1 MKRLLKYLFAALIIS
16 NIGYSQTEKDSSYD
30 YVKAFETAFYS
41 APSTETRSASGK
53 PGHKYWQNKADYN
66 ITVELDTLSDIVM
79 GKEIIRYTNNS
90 PDELD
95 FLWLQMD
102 QNLFMENSRGNAI
115 IPPVSYTHRRC
126 RRS

>member
-53 PGHKYWQNKADYN
+53 PGHKYWQNKAD
-66 ITVELDTLSDIVM
+66 LSLIH
-79 GKEIIRYTNNS
+79 I
-90 PDELD
+90 
-95 FLWLQMD
+95 
-102 QNLFMENSRGNAI
+102 
-115 IPPVSYTHRRC
+115 
-126 RRS
+126 